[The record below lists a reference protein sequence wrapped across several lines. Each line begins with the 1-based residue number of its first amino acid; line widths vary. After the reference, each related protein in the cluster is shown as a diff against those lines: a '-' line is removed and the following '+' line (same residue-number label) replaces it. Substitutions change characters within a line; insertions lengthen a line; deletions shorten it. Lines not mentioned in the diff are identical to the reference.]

1 MPAAASGVRVKN
13 ISRFGCF
20 IDSYFSIFAYILNTY
35 NMKDYIAQ
43 SETIGKYLIEIIQ
56 DNDPESP
63 REWDNMGTM
72 VCFHPDYVLGDKHDY
87 KKRDYSSW
95 AELLEAII
103 KNENVAV
110 ILPLYLYDHSGI
122 TISTSPFSCPW
133 DSGQVGFIFV
143 TKETVRK
150 ELNVKRVT
158 RTIQDNVSKVLI
170 GEVETYDQF
179 LTGDVYG
186 YRITD
191 TETDEELD
199 SCWGFYGQD
208 CCMTEAKEIV
218 DYHIKNSS
226 VVSNVETI

>member
-1 MPAAASGVRVKN
+1 
-13 ISRFGCF
+13 
-20 IDSYFSIFAYILNTY
+20 
-35 NMKDYIAQ
+35 MKDYIAQ

-63 REWDNMGTM
+63 REWGNMGTM
-72 VCFHPDYVLGDKHDY
+72 ICFHPDYVLGDKHDY
-87 KKRDYSSW
+87 KKRDYNSW
-95 AELLEAII
+95 AELQKAII

-122 TISTSPFSCPW
+122 TISTSRFSCPW
-133 DSGQVGFIFV
+133 DSGQVGYIFV
-143 TKETVRK
+143 SKEKVR
-150 ELNVKRVT
+150 EEFSVKRVT
-158 RTIQDNVSKVLI
+158 RTIVDKVSKLLI
-170 GEVETYDQF
+170 GEVGTYDQF
-179 LTGDVYG
+179 LTGDIYG

-208 CCMTEAKEIV
+208 YCMTEAKGIV